1 MIDALTTAAV
11 LGDKITYAK
20 CLASEY
26 MRVRRPIG
34 QAA

>member
-1 MIDALTTAAV
+1 MAAAV

-26 MRVRRPIG
+26 MRVRRDEDV
-34 QAA
+34 